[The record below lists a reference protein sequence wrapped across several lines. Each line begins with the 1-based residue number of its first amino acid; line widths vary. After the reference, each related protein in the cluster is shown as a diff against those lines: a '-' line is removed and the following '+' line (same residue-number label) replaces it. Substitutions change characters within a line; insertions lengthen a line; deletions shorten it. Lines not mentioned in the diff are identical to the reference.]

1 MMCFFGVEPHHWA
14 NALILSAIIQKISTK
29 PELLQQSRANYFYEN
44 IFKFNYLLNREN
56 SC

>member
-1 MMCFFGVEPHHWA
+1 MCFFGVEPHHWA

-56 SC
+56 LC